1 VMGLPV
7 SFLASFFLMLQFG
20 ISINMMSMVALLLA
34 LGILMDDAIV
44 IAESIAEQRQRGLSP
59 LDAVVTG
66 TRRVA
71 RGVLSSFLTT
81 VMVFGALIGL

>member
-1 VMGLPV
+1 LMLFFGFRYTFWVVMGLPV

-59 LDAVVTG
+59 LYAVVT
-66 TRRVA
+66 
-71 RGVLSSFLTT
+71 
-81 VMVFGALIGL
+81 